1 MHALKWPINSARIVA
16 IMRGIDTDG
25 GGEVS
30 QEEFTEWWEAQL
42 AEETKDETKEGLSAN
57 SWKTRCVRI

>member
-1 MHALKWPINSARIVA
+1 
-16 IMRGIDTDG
+16 MRGIDTDG

-42 AEETKDETKEGLSAN
+42 AEETKEETKEGLSAN
-57 SWKTRCVRI
+57 SWKTRYLTTAAARINM